1 MKRILLFLVIT
12 FCANLAFSQFPSYA
26 PTQDLLA
33 FYSFS
38 GNILDNSGNGHNN
51 ANYNIVSTT
60 DRFNTMLRALYF
72 SGSGSE
78 YLNYGDE
85 DDFEGWV
92 QLSYSFWILPE
103 AYGGASSNQL
113 KPIITKWAGPSELS
127 ASSYN
132 IVLNNTDLCLILSD
146 GTTTDTLKAP
156 LNQIMLNQWSHVVIT
171 TNYGFV
177 KIYINNVLLTDT
189 TTTISAIN
197 NTASDFQIGSWYYN
211 TDPTFSSFLGKIDDV
226 GLWNRELSECE
237 VDALYTGTNCPTAS
251 LENLTTQEKELI
263 KIVDLMGREIP
274 FQPNT
279 PQIYIYMDGTVE
291 KRIVIE

>member
-1 MKRILLFLVIT
+1 MRKSLLFVAICLISS
-12 FCANLAFSQFPSYA
+12 FSKSQLPSYA

-38 GNILDNSGNGHNN
+38 GNVLDNSGNGHNN

-60 DRFNTMLRALYF
+60 DRFNTMMRALYF

-103 AYGGASSNQL
+103 AYGGSSSNQL
-113 KPIITKWAGPSELS
+113 KPIISKWAGPSELS

-132 IVLNNTDLCLILSD
+132 IVMNNTDLCLILSD
-146 GTTTDTLKAP
+146 GFATDTIKAS
-156 LNQIMLNQWSHVVIT
+156 LSNIMLNQWSHVVIT
-171 TNYGFV
+171 TNFGFI
-177 KIYINNVLLTDT
+177 KIYINNTLVTDT

-197 NTASDFQIGSWYYN
+197 NTSSDFQIGSWYYN
-211 TDPTFSSFLGKIDDV
+211 IDPNYASFQGKIDDV

-237 VDALYTGTNCPTAS
+237 IDALYTGIDCPTAS
-251 LENLTTQEKELI
+251 IENLTTKEKELI
-263 KIVDLMGREIP
+263 KIVDLMGREVSL
-274 FQPNT
+274 QTNT
-279 PQIYIYMDGTVE
+279 LQIYIYSDGSID
-291 KRIVIE
+291 KKFIVN